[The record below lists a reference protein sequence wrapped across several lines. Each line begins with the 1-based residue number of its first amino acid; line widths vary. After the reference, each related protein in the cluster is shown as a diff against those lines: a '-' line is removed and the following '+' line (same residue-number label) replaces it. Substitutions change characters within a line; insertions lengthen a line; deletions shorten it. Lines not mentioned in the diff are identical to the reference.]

1 VAVGDVTQ
9 SSEPTSEASD
19 RKTRVV
25 DDESFSHQR
34 RLHAIHD
41 GHDRVIEVRNAVEE
55 RLIEGVVSEYHA
67 RRYYRSAIESFLME
81 LLPLLRNDNVEL
93 EKDYA
98 NGVEVG
104 EISVEPPEELVSF
117 ARANIDRLPPG
128 GSVPTTW
135 TVSIDGLSTILD
147 LPSPIRHQFTV
158 AFHTGGGVEQVNRSV
173 EVELDRRLLDSAFHI
188 ATEAM
193 EEAEMGLKIENT
205 DREAEFDYEDLFPG
219 GDDE

>member
-1 VAVGDVTQ
+1 MAVGDTPAV
-9 SSEPTSEASD
+9 EGAAEAPD
-19 RKTRVV
+19 KTTRVI
-25 DDESFSHQR
+25 DEESFSHQR

-55 RLIEGVVSEYHA
+55 RLIEGAVSEYHA

-81 LLPLLRNDNVEL
+81 LLPLLRNEDVEL

-98 NGVEVG
+98 DGVEVG
-104 EISVEPPEELVSF
+104 EIVVEPPEDLVGF
-117 ARANIDRLPPG
+117 ARANIDKLPPG
-128 GSVPTTW
+128 GSVPTTYSA
-135 TVSIDGLSTILD
+135 TIEGLSTILD
-147 LPSPIRHQFTV
+147 LPSPLRRQFSV
-158 AFHTGGGVEQVNRSV
+158 AIHTGAGVERVSRSV

-205 DREAEFDYEDLFPG
+205 DREAEFDYEDLYPG
-219 GDDE
+219 EGDDE